1 MWPSASYALARFH
14 MLNKRKKKSPP
25 EKPAGM
31 NGDLSALWALVL
43 HVNSRV
49 DGLYALMAAVVLG
62 VVAIFVTVLV
72 K

>member
-1 MWPSASYALARFH
+1 MWPSAGTAL
-14 MLNKRKKKSPP
+14 MLIQMGKKKNTPP
-25 EKPAGM
+25 EKPESM

-49 DGLYALMAAVVLG
+49 DGLYALVIAAVLG
-62 VVAIFVTVLV
+62 VIAILVTVLV